1 MDSLNDNSHRYRET
15 PTWLGGLCG
24 GWGGLGLF
32 FGWFVFWGGLVS
44 FGGFGWFIWG
54 FFVFCLLVHL
64 FVLRFSLTK
73 PCGSGRSV
81 VRRKGFFWQV
91 AITIKLWS
99 ENQTVPSS
107 GGAGCFWKETQ
118 RRGAQQIFKTFTT

>member
-1 MDSLNDNSHRYRET
+1 MTTAIDIGRL
-15 PTWLGGLCG
+15 PP
-24 GWGGLGLF
+24 GWGVCAGVGVVWVCFLVGLF
-32 FGWFVFWGGLVS
+32 FWGGLVS

>member
-1 MDSLNDNSHRYRET
+1 MLGGFSECHSHRYRET
-15 PTWLGGLCG
+15 PTWLGGVVRGLGWFGFVLGG
-24 GWGGLGLF
+24 GWL
-32 FGWFVFWGGLVS
+32 GWFRLGGLVGL
-44 FGGFGWFIWG
+44 FG
-54 FFVFCLLVHL
+54 FFCFCFLFVGS